1 MKRYLICLFI
11 TIFLFQLNAQ
21 VIRKSNDFPP
31 PWRSGD
37 MPKVDNQ
44 TYYLKELQGE
54 GKTPIEAR
62 ENAINSLISDIAS
75 SKGVTITGNDISEI
89 KSQSTRSANKQNE
102 EITSTFQSTYN
113 IKTNGFNAAFEIMDV
128 FWEESRIGNKSVF
141 LCWVLFEVAFDPN
154 TKKFDKIQFTTNY
167 GAVAILKSAIV
178 PGWGQFSKMQKV
190 KGLTIFGSEVVML
203 GMGIL
208 SDNMRVDFITKMNNT
223 RDVSY
228 KKQYLNLAGNWEN
241 VRNVSLV
248 AAGAVYVYNIID
260 AAVSKGAKKYVY
272 NNKVSLIP
280 QYNQNTVGLSLVYNF

>member
-1 MKRYLICLFI
+1 
-11 TIFLFQLNAQ
+11 
-21 VIRKSNDFPP
+21 
-31 PWRSGD
+31 

-260 AAVSKGAKKYVY
+260 AAVSKGEKKYVY